1 MNNKKDNGSAY
12 YNEHV
17 FVKIEW
23 GHKRVCIH
31 DIVYLEAQQNY
42 CVIHLLKGNEKS
54 QMMVTVPMRE
64 VLEDLNPDL
73 FVRIHRSYAINIEH
87 INVIAGQMVQMD
99 NGKDIN
105 IGREY
110 KNNLIDMFVFIGSQ
124 KQVKDNKVKA
134 ESQVDQGTVL

>member
-1 MNNKKDNGSAY
+1 MNNKKDNGSALY
-12 YNEHV
+12 NNEHV

-54 QMMVTVPMRE
+54 RMMVMVPMCE

-73 FVRIHRSYAINIEH
+73 FVRIHRSYAVNIEH
-87 INVIAGQMVQMD
+87 INVIAGYMVQMD

-110 KNNLIDMFVFIGSQ
+110 RNNLEDMFVFIGSR
-124 KQVKDNKVKA
+124 KRVKEKNFKTDNHR
-134 ESQVDQGTVL
+134 QDG

>member
-1 MNNKKDNGSAY
+1 MNNKKGNGSAY

-31 DIVYLEAQQNY
+31 DIVFLEAQQNY
-42 CVIHLLKGNEKS
+42 CAIHLLKGNEKKR
-54 QMMVTVPMRE
+54 MMVTVPMCE
-64 VLEDLNPDL
+64 VLEDLDPDL
-73 FVRIHRSYAINIEH
+73 FVRIHRLFVVNIEH
-87 INVIAGQMVQMD
+87 INVIAGYMVEMD

-110 KNNLIDMFVFIGSQ
+110 RNNLEDMFVFIGSR
-124 KQVKDNKVKA
+124 KRVKENRHKA
-134 ESQVDQGTVL
+134 DCL

>member
-1 MNNKKDNGSAY
+1 MNNKKGNGSAY

-31 DIVYLEAQQNY
+31 DIVFLEAQQNY
-42 CVIHLLKGNEKS
+42 CAIHLLKGNEKMR
-54 QMMVTVPMRE
+54 MMVTVPMCE
-64 VLEDLNPDL
+64 VLEDLDPDL
-73 FVRIHRSYAINIEH
+73 FVRIHRSFVVNIEH
-87 INVIAGQMVQMD
+87 INVIAGYMVEMD

-110 KNNLIDMFVFIGSQ
+110 RNNLEDMFVFIGSR
-124 KQVKDNKVKA
+124 KRVKENRHKA
-134 ESQVDQGTVL
+134 DCL

>member
-1 MNNKKDNGSAY
+1 MNNKKGNGSAY

-31 DIVYLEAQQNY
+31 DIVFLEAQQNY
-42 CVIHLLKGNEKS
+42 CAIHLLKGNEKK
-54 QMMVTVPMRE
+54 
-64 VLEDLNPDL
+64 DL
-73 FVRIHRSYAINIEH
+73 FVRIHRSFVVNIEH
-87 INVIAGQMVQMD
+87 INVIAGYMVEMD

-110 KNNLIDMFVFIGSQ
+110 RNNLEDMFVFIGSR
-124 KQVKDNKVKA
+124 KRVKENRHKA
-134 ESQVDQGTVL
+134 DCL

>member
-1 MNNKKDNGSAY
+1 MNNKKGNGSAY

-31 DIVYLEAQQNY
+31 DIVFLEAQQNY
-42 CVIHLLKGNEKS
+42 CAIHLLKGNEKK
-54 QMMVTVPMRE
+54 QMMVTVPMCE

-73 FVRIHRSYAINIEH
+73 FVRIHRSFVVNIEH
-87 INVIAGQMVQMD
+87 INVIAGYMVEMD

-110 KNNLIDMFVFIGSQ
+110 RNNLEDMFVFIGSR
-124 KQVKDNKVKA
+124 KRVKENRHKA
-134 ESQVDQGTVL
+134 DCL

>member
-1 MNNKKDNGSAY
+1 MNNKKGNGSAY

-31 DIVYLEAQQNY
+31 DIVFLEAQQNY
-42 CVIHLLKGNEKS
+42 CAIHLLNGNEKRR
-54 QMMVTVPMRE
+54 MMVTVPMCE
-64 VLEDLNPDL
+64 VLEDLDPDL
-73 FVRIHRSYAINIEH
+73 FVRIHRSFVVNIEH
-87 INVIAGQMVQMD
+87 INVIAGYMVEMD

-110 KNNLIDMFVFIGSQ
+110 RNNLEDMFVFIGSR
-124 KQVKDNKVKA
+124 KRVKENRHKA
-134 ESQVDQGTVL
+134 DCL

>member
-1 MNNKKDNGSAY
+1 MNNKKGNGSAY
-12 YNEHV
+12 HNEHV

-31 DIVYLEAQQNY
+31 DIVFLEAQQNY
-42 CVIHLLKGNEKS
+42 CAIHLLKGNEKKR
-54 QMMVTVPMRE
+54 MMVTVPMCE

-73 FVRIHRSYAINIEH
+73 FVRIHRSFVVNIEH
-87 INVIAGQMVQMD
+87 INVIAGYMVEMD

-110 KNNLIDMFVFIGSQ
+110 RNNLEDMFVFIGSR
-124 KQVKDNKVKA
+124 KRVKENRHKA
-134 ESQVDQGTVL
+134 DCL

>member
-1 MNNKKDNGSAY
+1 MNNKKGNGSAY

-31 DIVYLEAQQNY
+31 DIVFLEAQQNY
-42 CVIHLLKGNEKS
+42 CAIHLLKGNEKKR
-54 QMMVTVPMRE
+54 MMVTVPMCE
-64 VLEDLNPDL
+64 VLEDLDPDL
-73 FVRIHRSYAINIEH
+73 FVRIHRSFVVNIEH
-87 INVIAGQMVQMD
+87 INVIAGYMVEMD

-110 KNNLIDMFVFIGSQ
+110 RNNLEDKFVFIGSR
-124 KQVKDNKVKA
+124 KRVKENRHKA
-134 ESQVDQGTVL
+134 DCL

>member
-1 MNNKKDNGSAY
+1 MNNKRDNGSALY
-12 YNEHV
+12 NNEHV

-42 CVIHLLKGNEKS
+42 CVIHLLKENEKS
-54 QMMVTVPMRE
+54 RMMVTVPMCE

-73 FVRIHRSYAINIEH
+73 FVRIHRSYAVNIEH
-87 INVIAGQMVQMD
+87 INVIAGYMVQMD

-110 KNNLIDMFVFIGSQ
+110 RNNLEDMFVFIGSR
-124 KQVKDNKVKA
+124 KRVKEKKA
-134 ESQVDQGTVL
+134 KANGKG

>member
-1 MNNKKDNGSAY
+1 MNNKKGNGSAY

-31 DIVYLEAQQNY
+31 DIVFLEAQQNY
-42 CVIHLLKGNEKS
+42 CAIHLLKGNEK
-54 QMMVTVPMRE
+54 MRMLVTVPICE

-73 FVRIHRSYAINIEH
+73 FVRIHRSFVVNIEH
-87 INVIAGQMVQMD
+87 INVIAGYMVEMD

-110 KNNLIDMFVFIGSQ
+110 RNNLEDMLVFIGSR
-124 KQVKDNKVKA
+124 KRVKENRHKA
-134 ESQVDQGTVL
+134 DCL

>member
-1 MNNKKDNGSAY
+1 MNNKKDNGSALY
-12 YNEHV
+12 NNEHV

-54 QMMVTVPMRE
+54 RMMVTVPMCE

-73 FVRIHRSYAINIEH
+73 FSTSNISTSLLAIWCRWIT
-87 INVIAGQMVQMD
+87 A
-99 NGKDIN
+99 KT
-105 IGREY
+105 
-110 KNNLIDMFVFIGSQ
+110 S
-124 KQVKDNKVKA
+124 
-134 ESQVDQGTVL
+134 T

>member
-1 MNNKKDNGSAY
+1 MNNKKGNGSAY

-31 DIVYLEAQQNY
+31 DIVFLEAQQNY
-42 CVIHLLKGNEKS
+42 CAIHLLKGNEK
-54 QMMVTVPMRE
+54 MRMLVTVPMCE

-73 FVRIHRSYAINIEH
+73 FVRIHRSFVVNIEH
-87 INVIAGQMVQMD
+87 INVIAGYMVEMD

-110 KNNLIDMFVFIGSQ
+110 RNNLEDMFVFIGSR
-124 KQVKDNKVKA
+124 KRVKENRHKA
-134 ESQVDQGTVL
+134 DCL

>member
-1 MNNKKDNGSAY
+1 MNNKKDNGSALY
-12 YNEHV
+12 NNEHV

-54 QMMVTVPMRE
+54 RMMVMVPMCE

-73 FVRIHRSYAINIEH
+73 FVRIHRSYAVNIEH
-87 INVIAGQMVQMD
+87 INVIAGYMVQMD

-110 KNNLIDMFVFIGSQ
+110 RNNLEDMFVFIGSR
-124 KQVKDNKVKA
+124 KRVKEKKFKTDNHR
-134 ESQVDQGTVL
+134 QDG

>member
-1 MNNKKDNGSAY
+1 MNNKKDNGSAFY
-12 YNEHV
+12 NNEHV

-42 CVIHLLKGNEKS
+42 CAIHLLKGNEKS
-54 QMMVTVPMRE
+54 RMMVTVPMCE
-64 VLEDLNPDL
+64 VLEDLNPSL
-73 FVRIHRSYAINIEH
+73 FVRIHRSYAVNIEH
-87 INVIAGQMVQMD
+87 INIIAGYMVEMD

-110 KNNLIDMFVFIGSQ
+110 RNNLDDMFVFIDSR
-124 KQVKDNKVKA
+124 KRVKENKAKA
-134 ESQVDQGTVL
+134 NGKG

>member
-1 MNNKKDNGSAY
+1 MNNKKDNGSALY
-12 YNEHV
+12 NNEHV

-54 QMMVTVPMRE
+54 RMMVTVPMCE

-73 FVRIHRSYAINIEH
+73 FVRIHRSYAVNIEH
-87 INVIAGQMVQMD
+87 ING
-99 NGKDIN
+99 G
-105 IGREY
+105 EC
-110 KNNLIDMFVFIGSQ
+110 
-124 KQVKDNKVKA
+124 
-134 ESQVDQGTVL
+134 

>member
-1 MNNKKDNGSAY
+1 MNNKKDNGSALY
-12 YNEHV
+12 NNEHV

-54 QMMVTVPMRE
+54 RMMVTVPMCE

-73 FVRIHRSYAINIEH
+73 FVRIHRSYTVNIEH
-87 INVIAGQMVQMD
+87 INIIAGYMVEMD

-110 KNNLIDMFVFIGSQ
+110 RNNLDDMFVFIGSR
-124 KQVKDNKVKA
+124 KRVKENKVKA
-134 ESQVDQGTVL
+134 NGQG

>member
-1 MNNKKDNGSAY
+1 MNNKKGNGSAY

-31 DIVYLEAQQNY
+31 DIVFLEAQQNY
-42 CVIHLLKGNEKS
+42 CAIHLLKGNEKKR
-54 QMMVTVPMRE
+54 MMVTVPMCE

-73 FVRIHRSYAINIEH
+73 FVRIHRSFVVNIEH
-87 INVIAGQMVQMD
+87 INVIAGYMVEMD

-110 KNNLIDMFVFIGSQ
+110 RNILEDMFVFIGSR
-124 KQVKDNKVKA
+124 KRVKENRHKA
-134 ESQVDQGTVL
+134 DCL

>member
-1 MNNKKDNGSAY
+1 MNNKKGNGSAY

-31 DIVYLEAQQNY
+31 DIVFLEAQQNY
-42 CVIHLLKGNEKS
+42 CAIHLLKGNEK
-54 QMMVTVPMRE
+54 MRMLVTVPICE

-73 FVRIHRSYAINIEH
+73 FVRIHRSFVVNIEH
-87 INVIAGQMVQMD
+87 INVIAGYMVEMD

-110 KNNLIDMFVFIGSQ
+110 RNNLEDMLVFIGSR
-124 KQVKDNKVKA
+124 KRVKDNRHKA
-134 ESQVDQGTVL
+134 DCL